1 MNCLE
6 VRIKIL
12 QFLFGELTIVELAEL
27 HEHLGG
33 CAECKVEL
41 EAVEM
46 LMSCM
51 DCLCDCEP
59 VPEHVRERIYIKL
72 AEDTQA
78 GPRDAGAR

>member
-12 QFLFGELTIVELAEL
+12 QFLFGELTIVELVEL
-27 HEHLGG
+27 RGHLGE
-33 CAECKVEL
+33 CTECKVEL

-59 VPEHVRERIYIKL
+59 VPDDLKERIYIKL
-72 AEDTQA
+72 AEDA
-78 GPRDAGAR
+78 